1 MRRNSNSSCII
12 RFHSVSHFA
21 TLPICQQSVDTKIC
35 NVLDLPHVAELSRR
49 GSVISSTSIEEQK
62 AQSSEMGLSKTDDIE
77 VGHTHKQRSKE
88 SLYATDDASTLSAAA
103 TLEAAQNY
111 THNACSICNEEY
123 RHSDKI
129 CWSRNENCVHAFHLE
144 CKIQYLLNTDEC
156 ILCRHDFLRK
166 HISEMGD
173 ERCFIR
179 DDSLHIE

>member
-1 MRRNSNSSCII
+1 M
-12 RFHSVSHFA
+12 
-21 TLPICQQSVDTKIC
+21 DTKIC
-35 NVLDLPHVAELSRR
+35 KVLDLPHVAELSRR

-62 AQSSEMGLSKTDDIE
+62 TQSSESSIGKMGLSKTDDIE

-88 SLYATDDASTLSAAA
+88 SLYATDASTLSAAA

-111 THNACSICNEEY
+111 THNICSICNEEY
-123 RHSDKI
+123 RHGDKI